1 MADQIPRCQV
11 ALEIHL
17 LQSLWVAVFLSSP
30 ELLRYADGILLL
42 QASRQ
47 TGGYCFP
54 QSHPLSDLRFQC
66 CRYPF
71 CMFVTISDFFHCL
84 DNVLTLN
91 SFGQA
96 LIGLVDQRLR
106 VLVLFLSGFYHLLN
120 FNDLPLL
127 NTGLNHSLSNTAG
140 VILRNTGHNHLSG
153 SLANLWRP

>member
-17 LQSLWVAVFLSSP
+17 LLSLWVSVFFPSP
-30 ELLRYADGILLL
+30 ELLCYTDGILLL
-42 QASRQ
+42 QAGRQ

-66 CRYPF
+66 CRNPF
-71 CMFVTISDFFHCL
+71 CMLVTISDSFHCL
-84 DNVLTLN
+84 DNVLPLN
-91 SFGQA
+91 SLGQA

-106 VLVLFLSGFYHLLN
+106 VLIRFLSRFYHQLN

-127 NTGLNHSLSNTAG
+127 NTGLNHSLGNTAG
-140 VILRNTGHNHLSG
+140 VILRNTGHNHFSG